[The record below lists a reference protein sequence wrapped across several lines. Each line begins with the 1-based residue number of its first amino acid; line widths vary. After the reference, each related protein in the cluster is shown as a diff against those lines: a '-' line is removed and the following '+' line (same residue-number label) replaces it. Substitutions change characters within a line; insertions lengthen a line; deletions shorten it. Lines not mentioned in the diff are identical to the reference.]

1 MSILRPL
8 LASALL
14 LSVSF
19 AQALEIAP
27 YSDAALAEAQQA
39 GKPVAVHFHADW
51 CSTCRAQEK
60 ALNTLREDK
69 SLDLTVLVANYDK
82 EKALKEKMAVKAQ
95 STLIVFR
102 GATEVTRLV
111 ATTSALMIRTE
122 LQKAL

>member
-1 MSILRPL
+1 MPIIRSL

-14 LSVSF
+14 FSVSF
-19 AQALEIAP
+19 AHALEIAP
-27 YSDAALAEAQQA
+27 YSDAALADAQQA

-60 ALNTLREDK
+60 ALNALREDK

-82 EKALKEKMAVKAQ
+82 EKALKEKLAVRAQ

-102 GATEVTRLV
+102 GTAEKTRLI
-111 ATTSALMIRTE
+111 ATTNADKITAE
-122 LQKAL
+122 LQKER

>member
-69 SLDLTVLVANYDK
+69 SLDLTVLVASYDK

>member
-14 LSVSF
+14 FSVSF